1 MPKGISI
8 NIGLNSVDATHYQG
22 WAGLLQACEA
32 DANDMYAIAKA
43 NHFDARLL
51 LTRDATSKNVI
62 DALNDAASKLASG
75 DILLVTYSGH
85 GGQVPDTNHDETDNQ
100 DETWVLYDR
109 QLVDDELYAIWGK
122 FAAGV
127 RIFVLSDSCHSGTV
141 NKAFY
146 DAARTSEDVKRI
158 YADQV
163 PSGVRGMP
171 EDVGEVVYKANK
183 ETYDSI
189 QMTSP
194 AGDAVNVKASIL
206 LISGCQDNQLSSD
219 GDKNGLFTGTLLK
232 VWKDGAF
239 KGSYRKFHSLISHRM
254 PPYQSPNLNLVGLQN
269 PKFLAETPFTVGAAQ
284 PAVIG

>member
-1 MPKGISI
+1 VPKGISI

-32 DANDMYAIAKA
+32 DAKDMNAIAKA

-51 LTRDATSKNVI
+51 LTQDATSKNVI

-75 DILLVTYSGH
+75 DILLLTYSGH
-85 GGQVPDTNHDETDNQ
+85 GGQVPDTNHDEPDNK

-109 QLVDDELYAIWGK
+109 QLVDDELWAIWGK

-127 RIFVLSDSCHSGTV
+127 RIYMLSDSCHSGSV

-146 DAARTSEDVKRI
+146 DAAKTSDDVKRL
-158 YADQV
+158 YANQV
-163 PSGVRGMP
+163 PSEVRGMP
-171 EDVGEVVYKANK
+171 DDVGNVVYKANK

-194 AGDAVNVKASIL
+194 AGDTVNVKASVL

-219 GDKNGLFTGTLLK
+219 GDKNGLFTATLLK
-232 VWKDGAF
+232 VWNNGAF
-239 KGSYRKFHSLISHRM
+239 KGSYRRFHTVIAKRM
-254 PPYQSPNLNLVGLQN
+254 PPYQSPNLNIVGLQN
-269 PKFLAETPFTVGAAQ
+269 PKFIAETPFSVGAAQ
-284 PAVIG
+284 PVKV